1 VSDARSM
8 SAIVVNYQ
16 GGALLLECLLS
27 LEEQPGLLEVIVVD
41 NASTD
46 GSVERAASEF
56 PDVRFVRLA
65 ENTGKGVA
73 ANAGAAVARGTYLLS
88 IDADT
93 RLSRGFVAQVLDV
106 FRDPAVGVCGARV
119 LTEQT
124 ERVEFGATID
134 PLGYPISLPS
144 PRRLPLYAPGHLLV
158 TRADVFDAVGGFDER
173 FHMMMEEVDYCWRV
187 LLRGWD
193 VRIAPT
199 ATALHAGGAS
209 TPGGYVTST
218 GWQSTRWR
226 VFHRERNTLAMLLK
240 CYGAPSA
247 AIAVPAY
254 LTQQVA
260 TMAILACGGRWGAA
274 KAIVDGVVWNVRE
287 LPETLA
293 RRRHVQATRRVSDR
307 SIRSRMF
314 RGLVKPKLLLEHG
327 LPQMLPEASSGA
339 EADPP
344 VESRA

>member
-1 VSDARSM
+1 VSDAHAM

-16 GGALLLECLLS
+16 GGALLLQCLRS
-27 LEEQPGLLEVIVVD
+27 LEEQPGLLEAIVVD

-65 ENTGKGVA
+65 ENTGKAGG

-93 RLSRGFVAQVLDV
+93 RLSRGFVAQILDV
-106 FRDPAVGVCGARV
+106 FRDPGVGVCGARV
-119 LTEQT
+119 LTERT
-124 ERVEFGATID
+124 GRVEFGATID

-144 PRRLPLYAPGHLLV
+144 PGRRPLYAPGHLLA
-158 TRADVFDAVGGFDER
+158 TRADVFWAVGGFDER
-173 FHMMMEEVDYCWRV
+173 FHTFMEEIDYCWRV
-187 LLRGWD
+187 LLAGWD
-193 VRIAPT
+193 VRVAPE
-199 ATALHAGGAS
+199 ATAFHAGGAS
-209 TPGGYVTST
+209 TPGGYVTSA

-226 VFHRERNTLAMLLK
+226 VFLRERNTLAMLLK
-240 CYGAPSA
+240 CYGGPA
-247 AIAVPAY
+247 AAVAIPAY
-254 LTQQVA
+254 LTQQAVTA
-260 TMAILACGGRWGAA
+260 AVLACGGRWGAA

-327 LPQMLPEASSGA
+327 LPHMLAEASTGA
-339 EADPP
+339 EADTA
-344 VESRA
+344 VEPRA